1 MRGSF
6 KDGPELVLTILLE
19 GKKPLVYGMENIRP
33 EEDAFVVP
41 PGPKNPPSSPK
52 RRKSM
57 SHYSDIEC
65 SPSKKHLV
73 SRPRPH
79 TSMEER
85 GLLFGDTTNSKVKA
99 TDKEDGVEEWE
110 VDLAQGKASSTLR
123 RKPSRGK
130 AKMEVIIGARS
141 KSRARKALPP
151 APAVEADVF
160 A

>member
-1 MRGSF
+1 
-6 KDGPELVLTILLE
+6 
-19 GKKPLVYGMENIRP
+19 
-33 EEDAFVVP
+33 
-41 PGPKNPPSSPK
+41 
-52 RRKSM
+52 
-57 SHYSDIEC
+57 
-65 SPSKKHLV
+65 
-73 SRPRPH
+73 
-79 TSMEER
+79 MEER

-110 VDLAQGKASSTLR
+110 VDLAQGKASSALR